1 MAFSTVLQLFP
12 HPSVCKLWAPWAE
25 GMVSSL
31 LYPRREY
38 KTCWVTWAS
47 WSSMN
52 PLSERVRRSK
62 EKERQ
67 PWGWRVVSVLKET
80 SPASWVQEQEQTQPL
95 FLCCPRVLVSPLG
108 YLTELKIKHLRNRT
122 FCFTK
127 RCFEQHLRLSHVL
140 HNYCESCRIFYRL
153 MYCDVCHCFY
163 RPCCWTFRMLSIS
176 AVNLEAAT
184 VKSSTLLVN
193 YLLL

>member
-1 MAFSTVLQLFP
+1 MGVEGC
-12 HPSVCKLWAPWAE
+12 VCAE
-25 GMVSSL
+25 RNFTSFVSAGAGAGANSASFSL
-31 LYPRREY
+31 LP
-38 KTCWVTWAS
+38 
-47 WSSMN
+47 
-52 PLSERVRRSK
+52 P
-62 EKERQ
+62 
-67 PWGWRVVSVLKET
+67 
-80 SPASWVQEQEQTQPL
+80 SP
-95 FLCCPRVLVSPLG
+95 VSPLG

-127 RCFEQHLRLSHVL
+127 QCFEQHLRLSRVL
-140 HNYCESCRIFYRL
+140 HNYCESRRIFYRL
-153 MYCDVCHCFY
+153 MYCDLCRCFY